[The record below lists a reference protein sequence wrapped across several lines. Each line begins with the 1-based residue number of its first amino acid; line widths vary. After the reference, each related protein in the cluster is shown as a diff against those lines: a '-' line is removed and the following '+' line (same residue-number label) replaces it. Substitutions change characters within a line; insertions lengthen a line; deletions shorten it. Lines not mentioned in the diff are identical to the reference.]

1 MIAPLASL
9 IASPPASVLPYLD
22 PGTGS
27 YLLQILIAAG
37 LSAASVLYLLRKRIA
52 AFFSRLLGRRPAE
65 PGKDAGP
72 SDDE

>member
-1 MIAPLASL
+1 MIVLLSSL
-9 IASPPASVLPYLD
+9 IASAPARVLPYLD

-37 LSAASVLYLLRKRIA
+37 LSAVSVLYLLRKRIA
-52 AFFSRLLGRRPAE
+52 GFFSRLLGRRPAE
-65 PGKDAGP
+65 TGKDTGK